1 MFKLYVKWMHVHTH
15 VSVCMH
21 VREGGTEE
29 GGERGETDMETE
41 RTHTKDDLGVQDTGS
56 PRWLTMSCGHHCEQ
70 ETTTHG

>member
-29 GGERGETDMETE
+29 GGERGDTEMETE
-41 RTHTKDDLGVQDTGS
+41 HTQKMTYESRT
-56 PRWLTMSCGHHCEQ
+56 Q
-70 ETTTHG
+70 EVPGG